1 MRVTAILGSILALS
15 ACGTESNNAQSF
27 LQILAPGQPSGPSE
41 RFSAM
46 TGSTAPLLQVG
57 IEEAGTATYALLEV
71 SRDGVDSLITP
82 DDVALILERGMLRG
96 TRGLAQAMLAS
107 DISASLQAV
116 LSVQPGAVT
125 RFHTFLDG
133 ENNAVTRSYVCQI
146 AAAGPR
152 NIAIGRLNID
162 TELVTEECR
171 NAEQNFTNV
180 YWVQTARPRIV
191 QSRQWAGD
199 FNGMLVMRDVERS
212 G

>member
-1 MRVTAILGSILALS
+1 MRVTAILGTILALS

-27 LQILAPGQPSGPSE
+27 FQILVPGQPSGPSE
-41 RFSAM
+41 RFAAM

-71 SRDGVDSLITP
+71 SRDGVDSFITP

-96 TRGLAQAMLAS
+96 TRGLAEAMLAS

-116 LSVQPGAVT
+116 LSVQPGEVT

-146 AAAGPR
+146 AGAGPR
-152 NIAIGRLNID
+152 NIAIGSVSID
-162 TELVTEECR
+162 TELMTEECR

-180 YWVQTARPRIV
+180 YWVQTAPPRIV

-199 FNGMLVMRDVERS
+199 FNGMLVMRDVDR
-212 G
+212 

>member
-1 MRVTAILGSILALS
+1 MRVTALIGTILALS

-41 RFSAM
+41 RFAAM

-71 SRDGVDSLITP
+71 SRDGVDSFITP

-116 LSVQPGAVT
+116 LSVQPGEVT

-146 AAAGPR
+146 AVAGPR
-152 NIAIGRLNID
+152 NIAIGSVSID
-162 TELVTEECR
+162 TELMTEECR

-180 YWVQTARPRIV
+180 YWVQTAPPRIV

-199 FNGMLVMRDVERS
+199 FNGMLVMRDVDR
-212 G
+212 